1 MKIKIRVSDFVE
13 DEDGGYSVKHYIE
26 EREVPDDQVRE
37 DEICTICGFP
47 DYPQCK
53 KTCHN
58 FRDKDEEAVVKELEN
73 LLRGIWDDDEFVT
86 DVISSVCEVHQ
97 EEEMIRFIKESKNPT
112 SDVIL
117 MYTTDLQ
124 QGNIGD

>member
-26 EREVPDDQVRE
+26 VREVPDDQIRE

-58 FRDKDEEAVVKELEN
+58 FRED
-73 LLRGIWDDDEFVT
+73 
-86 DVISSVCEVHQ
+86 S
-97 EEEMIRFIKESKNPT
+97 
-112 SDVIL
+112 
-117 MYTTDLQ
+117 
-124 QGNIGD
+124 